1 MQGDSLVSDKQVVSL
16 GALVFAVLVAGAL
29 YLNLTNW
36 HQYQSATPM
45 ARAASEKFDCE
56 LTGMQDPTFDAD
68 ECADQVDRKYRIGPY
83 EPWYRQHPAPAALA
97 AGVATF
103 FALAGGAR
111 LLFD

>member
-56 LTGMQDPTFDAD
+56 LTGMQNPSFDAD
-68 ECADQVDRKYRIGPY
+68 ECADQVDRKYQIGPY
-83 EPWYRQHPAPAALA
+83 VPWYKQQPALA
-97 AGVATF
+97 ALLAGSAVF
-103 FALAGGAR
+103 VVLAGGAR
-111 LLFD
+111 LFLK